1 MPKILKMKKAIF
13 LFFLLPASI
22 FAVAQNEPYKNAKLS
37 PLERANDVLSRLT
50 LEEKV
55 GLMKDVSQPVSRLGI
70 PEYNWWNEALH
81 GVARAGL
88 ATVFPQPIG
97 MAATFNDRLVNN
109 VFTAVSDEARAKF
122 NNFRRQGMHGRY
134 EGLTFWTPNINIF
147 RDPRWGRG
155 HETYGEDPYLT
166 GRMGMAVVRGL
177 QGPSDSRYN
186 KLHAC
191 AKHYAVHSGPEWSRH
206 YFNAENIPP
215 RYLWETYLP
224 AFKNLVVDAGVKEVM
239 CAYNRFEGEP
249 CCGSKKLLTDI
260 LRTKWKYNNVVV
272 SDCGAIND
280 FYEPNR
286 HGTYPDASSAS
297 AHAVISGT
305 DLECGSSY
313 DALVDAVKKGL
324 ISEKQIDESVRR
336 LLKARFEL
344 GEFDPDSLVSWSSIK
359 YDIVNCRK
367 HQELALEV
375 ARESI
380 TLLMNKNNILPLK
393 KTGLKI
399 AVMGPNAADS
409 IMQWGNY
416 EGIPAKTIT
425 ILEGIKMKVPDL
437 MYVKGCD
444 MVGTRTMQSA
454 FNNLKTPDGKNAG
467 LAAEF
472 WNTVDMTG
480 KVVTTRIMSTPLIF
494 GSGGAVFA
502 PGVNR
507 NNFSARYKGIF
518 YPKKDGDV
526 IFSIAGDDG
535 YRLLINNQKVADDWG
550 IHAETSREYKL
561 SVKAGEAYNIEI
573 QYMQAGGDAS
583 LKFDLGYEM
592 PNDPLKILASV
603 KDVDVVIFVGGISP
617 KLEGEEMS
625 VNFPGFKGGDR
636 TDIELPAMQREFIQ
650 KLKKAGKKIIYIN
663 CSGSAVGLVP
673 EVEICDAIIQ
683 AWYPGQ
689 AGGTAVA
696 DVLFGDYNPAGRL
709 PVTFY
714 KNIHQLPDFE
724 NYSMKGR
731 TYRYMKEAP
740 LFVFGHGLSYTT
752 FKYGRGSLSNNAM
765 KAGDSTS
772 LSFTLSNTGKY
783 DGDEVVQIY
792 IRNLQDSAG
801 PLKTLRAFQRVNLK
815 AGETKKISIVLPAN
829 SFEWFDENTN
839 SMSINPG
846 KYEILFGGTSLDKG
860 LGRLEVNL
868 K

>member
-1 MPKILKMKKAIF
+1 MPKILKMKKIIL
-13 LFFLLPASI
+13 LFFFLQVFM
-22 FAVAQNEPYKNAKLS
+22 FAIAQNEPYKNANLS
-37 PLERANDVLSRLT
+37 PLERANDLLTRLT

-109 VFTAVSDEARAKF
+109 VYTAVSDEARAKF

-206 YFNAENIPP
+206 SFNAENIPP

-286 HGTYPDASSAS
+286 HGAYPDASSAS
-297 AHAVISGT
+297 ARAVISGT

-359 YDIVNCRK
+359 YDVVNCKK

-399 AVMGPNAADS
+399 AVIGPNAADS

-416 EGIPAKTIT
+416 EGTPAKTIT
-425 ILEGIKMKVPDL
+425 ILQGIKMKVPDL

-444 MVGTRTMQSA
+444 MLGTKAIQSA
-454 FNNLKTPDGKNAG
+454 FNSLKTPDGKSAG
-467 LAAEF
+467 LTAEY

-480 KVVTTRIMSTPLIF
+480 KVVTTRIISAPLIF
-494 GSGGAVFA
+494 GIGGAGFA

-526 IFSIAGDDG
+526 LFTIAGDDG
-535 YRLLINNQKVADDWG
+535 YRLFINNQKVAEDWG
-550 IHAETSREYKL
+550 LHAETSREYKL

-573 QYMQAGGDAS
+573 QYMQAAGDAS

-592 PNDPLKILASV
+592 PNDPMKAVASV
-603 KDVDVVIFVGGISP
+603 KDADVVIFVGGISP
-617 KLEGEEMS
+617 KLEGEEMN
-625 VNFPGFKGGDR
+625 VELPGFKGGDR

-663 CSGSAVGLVP
+663 CSGSAMGLVP
-673 EVEICDAIIQ
+673 EVEACDAIIQ

-689 AGGTAVA
+689 AGGAAVA

-731 TYRYMKEAP
+731 TYRYMKEEP

-752 FKYGRGSLSNNAM
+752 FKYGRGSLNNNTM
-765 KAGDSTS
+765 KVGDSTS

-801 PLKTLRAFQRVNLK
+801 PLKTLRAFQRINLK
-815 AGETKKISIVLPAN
+815 AGETKRISIVLPAN
-829 SFEWFDENTN
+829 SFEWFDEKTN

-846 KYEILFGGTSLDKG
+846 KYEILFGGTSLDKA
-860 LGRLEVNL
+860 LGRLQIDL
-868 K
+868 R

>member
-1 MPKILKMKKAIF
+1 MKKIIL
-13 LFFLLPASI
+13 LFFFIPVSI
-22 FAVAQNEPYKNAKLS
+22 LAIAQNEAYKNAKLS

-155 HETYGEDPYLT
+155 HETYGEDPFLT

-206 YFNAENIPP
+206 SYNAENIPA

-239 CAYNRFEGEP
+239 CAYNRYEGKP
-249 CCGSKKLLTDI
+249 CCGSKTLLTEI
-260 LRTKWKYNNVVV
+260 LRTKWKYKNIVV

-286 HGTYPDASSAS
+286 HGAFPDASSAS
-297 AHAVISGT
+297 ANAVISGT

-359 YDIVNCRK
+359 YDVVNCKK
-367 HQELALEV
+367 HQDLALEV
-375 ARESI
+375 ARESV

-399 AVMGPNAADS
+399 AVIGPNAADS

-416 EGIPAKTIT
+416 EGIPAKTTT
-425 ILEGIKMKVPDL
+425 ILEGIKKKVPDL
-437 MYVKGCD
+437 VYVKGCD
-444 MVGTRTMQSA
+444 MVGTKNIQSA
-454 FNNLKTPDGKNAG
+454 FKNLKTPDGKNAG

-480 KVVTTRIMSTPLIF
+480 KLVTTRIMSTPLIF
-494 GSGGAVFA
+494 GSGGALFA

-535 YRLLINNQKVADDWG
+535 YRLFINNQKVVEDWG
-550 IHAETSREYKL
+550 LHAETSREYKL
-561 SVKAGEAYNIEI
+561 SVKTGEAYNIEI
-573 QYMQAGGDAS
+573 QYNQAGGDAS
-583 LKFDLGYEM
+583 LKFDLGYEI
-592 PNDPLKILASV
+592 PNDPSKILASV

-625 VNFPGFKGGDR
+625 VDLPGFKGGDR

-650 KLKKAGKKIIYIN
+650 KLKNAGKKIIYIN
-663 CSGSAVGLVP
+663 CSGSAMGLVP
-673 EVEICDAIIQ
+673 EIESCEAIIQ

-696 DVLFGDYNPAGRL
+696 DVIFGDYNPAGRL

-714 KNIHQLPDFE
+714 KNIQQLPDFE
-724 NYSMKGR
+724 DYSMKGR
-731 TYRYMKEAP
+731 TYRYMKEEP

-752 FKYGRGSLSNNAM
+752 FKYGQGSLNNNTM

-772 LSFTLSNTGKY
+772 LSFTLSNTGKR

-801 PLKTLRAFQRVNLK
+801 PVKTLRAFQRINLK
-815 AGETKKISIVLPAN
+815 AGETKKISISLPAN
-829 SFEWFDENTN
+829 SFEWFDEKTN
-839 SMSINPG
+839 SMAINPG
-846 KYEILFGGTSLDKG
+846 KYEILFGGTSLEKA
-860 LGRLEVNL
+860 LGRLQIDL